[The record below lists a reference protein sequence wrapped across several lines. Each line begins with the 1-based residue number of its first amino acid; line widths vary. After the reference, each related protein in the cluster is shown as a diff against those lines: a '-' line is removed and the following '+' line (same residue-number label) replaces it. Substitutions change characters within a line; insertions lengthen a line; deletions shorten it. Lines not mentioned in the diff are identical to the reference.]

1 MAVRTEHSVSRRSIF
16 WVHYVSTSTL
26 GHTVSSWRSPTRPLH
41 GVTEWSAAPQIPPLV
56 RSRAAAAAG
65 RKRSAWCCY
74 WRVPTE
80 GTGGGGVDVPS
91 GVLQWRWPLDEQP
104 AGDGAPGSSI
114 TLLRRVHAAAGRERT
129 DAWGVAGGSSLCRG
143 PAGGAALLFGCG
155 SGDSRRV
162 RRRHD
167 GRRRKSHH
175 LLREERQRPPLFS
188 PRHTHTRC
196 TAPSSTTDRRL
207 LARRAAPCRRVVLHT
222 PRREQEESVDDVG
235 DGDRLDGSV
244 DG

>member
-1 MAVRTEHSVSRRSIF
+1 MIFGRALRGRLVRWPAVGRPRKSTIIVRVRQSPLSQILVSTLVLLDEQSLMQHLPSSRKRRRRRRGAAVAARTEHSVSRRSIF

-65 RKRSAWCCY
+65 RKRSAWCCC

-114 TLLRRVHAAAGRERT
+114 PLLRRVHAAAGRERT

-143 PAGGAALLFGCG
+143 PAGGCRTCSLGVAVAIAAG
-155 SGDSRRV
+155 
-162 RRRHD
+162 
-167 GRRRKSHH
+167 
-175 LLREERQRPPLFS
+175 
-188 PRHTHTRC
+188 
-196 TAPSSTTDRRL
+196 
-207 LARRAAPCRRVVLHT
+207 
-222 PRREQEESVDDVG
+222 
-235 DGDRLDGSV
+235 
-244 DG
+244 

>member
-1 MAVRTEHSVSRRSIF
+1 MGGC
-16 WVHYVSTSTL
+16 W
-26 GHTVSSWRSPTRPLH
+26 W
-41 GVTEWSAAPQIPPLV
+41 LV
-56 RSRAAAAAG
+56 P
-65 RKRSAWCCY
+65 
-74 WRVPTE
+74 VQ
-80 GTGGGGVDVPS
+80 GTGGGLS
-91 GVLQWRWPLDEQP
+91 
-104 AGDGAPGSSI
+104 
-114 TLLRRVHAAAGRERT
+114 H
-129 DAWGVAGGSSLCRG
+129 
-143 PAGGAALLFGCG
+143 LLFGCG
-155 SGDSRRV
+155 GGDSRRV

-235 DGDRLDGSV
+235 DGDRLGRLGRRLRPGMRGEREALRGRVPSVRRGDGHGARERSQPPPQSTTADNVRNVKNSKLAVGLAVTVCSV
-244 DG
+244 EDHR

>member
-1 MAVRTEHSVSRRSIF
+1 MHGGLLVA
-16 WVHYVSTSTL
+16 
-26 GHTVSSWRSPTRPLH
+26 RP
-41 GVTEWSAAPQIPPLV
+41 
-56 RSRAAAAAG
+56 
-65 RKRSAWCCY
+65 C
-74 WRVPTE
+74 
-80 GTGGGGVDVPS
+80 
-91 GVLQWRWPLDEQP
+91 
-104 AGDGAPGSSI
+104 AGD
-114 TLLRRVHAAAGRERT
+114 RR
-129 DAWGVAGGSSLCRG
+129 GVV
-143 PAGGAALLFGCG
+143 ALLFGCG

>member
-16 WVHYVSTSTL
+16 WVHYVPTSTL

-41 GVTEWSAAPQIPPLV
+41 GVTEWSAAPTNSSPC
-56 RSRAAAAAG
+56 G
-65 RKRSAWCCY
+65 
-74 WRVPTE
+74 RVPPQPQAE
-80 GTGGGGVDVPS
+80 SAVRGAVVGASLQRGQAGGVSTCPLACFSGDGRWTSSQPVTAPPVPQS
-91 GVLQWRWPLDEQP
+91 PCCAACTQP
-104 AGDGAPGSSI
+104 QAESAPMHGGLLVARPCAGD
-114 TLLRRVHAAAGRERT
+114 RR
-129 DAWGVAGGSSLCRG
+129 GVV
-143 PAGGAALLFGCG
+143 ALLFGCG

-207 LARRAAPCRRVVLHT
+207 ARRAAPCRRVVLHT

>member
-1 MAVRTEHSVSRRSIF
+1 MRWPEVGRPRQSTIIVTVRQSPLSQKTVSTFVLFDEQSKIKHLPSSRKRRRRRRGAAVAVRTEHSVSRRSIF
-16 WVHYVSTSTL
+16 WVHYVPTSTL

-65 RKRSAWCCY
+65 RKRSAWCCC

-80 GTGGGGVDVPS
+80 GTGGGGVDMPS

-143 PAGGAALLFGCG
+143 PAGGCRIAL
-155 SGDSRRV
+155 RV
-162 RRRHD
+162 WQWR
-167 GRRRKSHH
+167 
-175 LLREERQRPPLFS
+175 
-188 PRHTHTRC
+188 
-196 TAPSSTTDRRL
+196 
-207 LARRAAPCRRVVLHT
+207 
-222 PRREQEESVDDVG
+222 
-235 DGDRLDGSV
+235 
-244 DG
+244 